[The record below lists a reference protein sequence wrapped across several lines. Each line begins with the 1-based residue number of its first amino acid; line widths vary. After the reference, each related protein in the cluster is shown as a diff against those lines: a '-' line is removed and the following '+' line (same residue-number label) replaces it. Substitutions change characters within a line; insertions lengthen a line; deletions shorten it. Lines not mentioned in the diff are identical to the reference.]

1 VLDSFGTEPQF
12 NFKTWKPVSPGRKK
26 EYGQTWGNWNLNPR
40 QFMTMY
46 PHTPD
51 NSFLG
56 FVVGSD
62 QMSEGKVVKKN
73 QSLVYGKELYMWKQK
88 RKYLDVISRYL
99 DVHATIGTTQQ
110 KKEQLDIS
118 IVPGFV
124 YNHGILNTSHLQ
136 QLLKE
141 TKLFVGM
148 GFPYEGPAPLE
159 AIAQGCFFLNPR
171 IDPPKNR
178 ENSVFFKGKPTLRAL
193 TSQNP
198 YTEMFIGKPYVYTVD
213 IDNLAELTAALK
225 EIATKPVRPRV
236 WYDTSGGILFTHML
250 SPQNPPPYL
259 PYEFTYEGLLERVAI
274 YLENQQFCLP
284 HQWPPASELRT
295 RISKLGESCKE
306 ACYREGTWV
315 MWLLGDSA
323 LGELSCS
330 SFVIIML
337 QVWCA
342 TQNCSR
348 Y

>member
-1 VLDSFGTEPQF
+1 MQ
-12 NFKTWKPVSPGRKK
+12 
-26 EYGQTWGNWNLNPR
+26 
-40 QFMTMY
+40 
-46 PHTPD
+46 
-51 NSFLG
+51 
-56 FVVGSD
+56 
-62 QMSEGKVVKKN
+62 
-73 QSLVYGKELYMWKQK
+73 
-88 RKYLDVISRYL
+88 
-99 DVHATIGTTQQ
+99 
-110 KKEQLDIS
+110 
-118 IVPGFV
+118 
-124 YNHGILNTSHLQ
+124 
-136 QLLKE
+136 
-141 TKLFVGM
+141 
-148 GFPYEGPAPLE
+148 
-159 AIAQGCFFLNPR
+159 
-171 IDPPKNR
+171 
-178 ENSVFFKGKPTLRAL
+178 L

-306 ACYREGTWV
+306 ACYREGMWV

-330 SFVIIML
+330 SFVIVML

-342 TQNCSR
+342 NQNCSR